1 MKISGGLIIVDD
13 VVGFRSYSLK
23 ETSLRSVVIGEV
35 TSLQLTPLLV
45 DLRIFPPT
53 PTATKV
59 SLPKATP
66 LSSLE
71 IGVLL
76 EVQLLP
82 LEEVM
87 IFPEL
92 PTATNVLFPK
102 VTPFN
107 VVPAPEFEKVQL

>member
-1 MKISGGLIIVDD
+1 M
-13 VVGFRSYSLK
+13 
-23 ETSLRSVVIGEV
+23 RSVVIGEV
-35 TSLQLTPLLV
+35 TSLQFTPSLV
-45 DLRIFPPT
+45 DLRIFPAT
-53 PTATKV
+53 PTATNV
-59 SLPKATP
+59 LLPKATP

-76 EVQLLP
+76 EVQLFP

-87 IFPEL
+87 IFPDI

-107 VVPAPEFEKVQL
+107 VVPAPEFE